1 MSNNGNRPL
10 RRFFL
15 ACVLNYLR
23 ELFARN
29 VKRVITTGQ
38 GETIYKVKE
47 ILLLRPIPYTLF
59 SHKKSHVGFA
69 SYPEHG
75 SRLRLAECLADR

>member
-1 MSNNGNRPL
+1 MPG
-10 RRFFL
+10 
-15 ACVLNYLR
+15 AVQ
-23 ELFARN
+23 
-29 VKRVITTGQ
+29 VITAGQ

-47 ILLLRPIPYTLF
+47 ILLLRSIPYTPF

>member
-10 RRFFL
+10 RRFFF

-38 GETIYKVKE
+38 GETIDQVKE
-47 ILLLRPIPYTLF
+47 ILLQRTIPYTPC
-59 SHKKSHVGFA
+59 SNTKRQVGLA

>member
-1 MSNNGNRPL
+1 MMSLWDAL
-10 RRFFL
+10 RMNMMISYQELVRTFL
-15 ACVLNYLR
+15 R
-23 ELFARN
+23 S
-29 VKRVITTGQ
+29 
-38 GETIYKVKE
+38 
-47 ILLLRPIPYTLF
+47 IPYTPF

>member
-1 MSNNGNRPL
+1 QPEFTDKTLSRIPG
-10 RRFFL
+10 
-15 ACVLNYLR
+15 AVQ
-23 ELFARN
+23 
-29 VKRVITTGQ
+29 VITAGQ

-47 ILLLRPIPYTLF
+47 ILLLRSIPYTPF

>member
-47 ILLLRPIPYTLF
+47 ILLLRPIPYTPF
-59 SHKKSHVGFA
+59 SHKK
-69 SYPEHG
+69 
-75 SRLRLAECLADR
+75 